1 VVLAHLVQAQLDT
14 VAVLVALYRVVVILM
29 AALVVARQVAH
40 LALVEWVVH
49 QQVNTELLVAEVQGV
64 LVLITLQLLQL
75 LGA

>member
-1 VVLAHLVQAQLDT
+1 
-14 VAVLVALYRVVVILM
+14 VAVLVALYRVVVLLL
-29 AALVVARQVAH
+29 AALVVARLVAH

-49 QQVNTELLVAEVQGV
+49 QQVKAERLVAEVQGV